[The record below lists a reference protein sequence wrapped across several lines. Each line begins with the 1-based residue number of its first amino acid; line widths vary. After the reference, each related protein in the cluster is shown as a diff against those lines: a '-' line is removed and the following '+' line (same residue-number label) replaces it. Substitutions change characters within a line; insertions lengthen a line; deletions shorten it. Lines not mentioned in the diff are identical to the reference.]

1 MFILDIENYIN
12 IIVNINYALTKM
24 DVPYMPKNFPHLYP
38 IGKDLDIVVSQTD
51 YEKIKK
57 LTIKY
62 FKKYNKRFN
71 IKIIEKNNNFRLRI
85 EGNNKLHY
93 QIDITTNNE
102 LVQNRVKKDNYYTLS
117 LENEI
122 IVRQEEVKKNPHK
135 KHHIEWLCNN
145 KL

>member
-1 MFILDIENYIN
+1 MYILDIENYIN

-24 DVPYMPKNFPHLYP
+24 DVPYMPQKFPHLYP

-51 YEKIKK
+51 YEKIKE

-62 FKKYNKRFN
+62 FKQYNKRFN
-71 IKIIEKNNNFRLRI
+71 IKIVEKNNNFRLRM
-85 EGNNKLHY
+85 EENNKLHY

-102 LVQNRVKKDNYYTLS
+102 LIQNRVKKDNYYTLS

-122 IVRQEEVKKNPHK
+122 IVRQKEVKKNPHK
-135 KHHIEWLCNN
+135 KHHIEWLSNN